1 MEVEMNQT
9 TNHYYATAE
18 TLTETQSYGVVH
30 IFTDVNGNPKEVI
43 LNKRFSS
50 MKEAELFAKELNNN
64 NRIYSQEQ

>member
-1 MEVEMNQT
+1 MNQT

-50 MKEAELFAKELNNN
+50 MEEAELFAKELNNN

>member
-1 MEVEMNQT
+1 MEAEMNKT

-43 LNKRFSS
+43 LNERFPSMEKAESS
-50 MKEAELFAKELNNN
+50 AKELNND
-64 NRIYSQEQ
+64 NRI